1 MSGERGHSARCR
13 RHVAVGSREHDLDDV
28 ANLSLRV
35 GLLSAEAVRQNAGQS
50 GQHARAPLKHPCQP
64 RPCR

>member
-28 ANLSLRV
+28 ANLSL
-35 GLLSAEAVRQNAGQS
+35 
-50 GQHARAPLKHPCQP
+50 
-64 RPCR
+64 

>member
-13 RHVAVGSREHDLDDV
+13 RHVAVGSYEHDSDDV

-50 GQHARAPLKHPCQP
+50 GQHARAP
-64 RPCR
+64 